1 MPHPTSAYF
10 LAALDHLPAIK
21 ICRERAPFTVTAT
34 VETDEKVGFNE
45 ACCWALQ
52 TGADAQHLRGLA
64 RPRVP
69 FPEATRILWEFEFD
83 DDAMLFALRFG
94 GTVRGP
100 IDVGQWRQS
109 VLGQL

>member
-1 MPHPTSAYF
+1 MPHPTIACV

-21 ICRERAPFTVTAT
+21 TCRERASFPVTAT
-34 VETDEKVGFNE
+34 VETDERLNFNE

-52 TGADAQHLRGLA
+52 TSADTQHLRGLA

-69 FPEATRILWEFEFD
+69 FPEATRVLWEFQFD
-83 DDAMLFALRFG
+83 DDAMLFALRFR